1 MLDHACP
8 NEPDKRPLS
17 DARAAASSLRI
28 LSWNLLRQV
37 GASVDDVAALVV
49 ANRPDLVLLQEATA
63 EIDALPTKIGG
74 YYSRQPMPRR
84 VHGLAAWSPHPLPEP
99 DILALSHAKTKG
111 AGYPRVAQVLRFDGV
126 EIVNVHLSHG
136 QLMLR
141 RQLEQ
146 IAGAINGHSAVIG
159 DFNAIGNTELSG
171 FIDVG
176 PRQPTHFAKGV
187 LPFRL
192 DRCLVRGLVCIGAKA
207 LRRGPSDHRPILVE
221 LAVIRGRRAE
231 CALPLIG

>member
-8 NEPDKRPLS
+8 YESGQRFS
-17 DARAAASSLRI
+17 DPRAAGGSLRI
-28 LSWNLLRQV
+28 LSWNLLRQA
-37 GASVDDVAALVV
+37 GASVEDVAALVA

-74 YYSRQPMPRR
+74 YYFRQPLPMRI
-84 VHGLAAWSPHPLPEP
+84 HGLAAWSPHPLPEP
-99 DILALSHAKTKG
+99 DILPLSHAKTKG
-111 AGYPRVAQVLRFDGV
+111 ACYPRVAQVLRFGGA

-141 RQLEQ
+141 RQLKQ
-146 IAGAINGHSAVIG
+146 IADVVNGHSAVIG

-192 DRCLVRGLVCIGAKA
+192 DRCLVRGLICIGAKA
-207 LRRGPSDHRPILVE
+207 LRRGPSDHRPILIE
-221 LAVIRGRRAE
+221 LAVIRGPRTERD
-231 CALPLIG
+231 LLLVR